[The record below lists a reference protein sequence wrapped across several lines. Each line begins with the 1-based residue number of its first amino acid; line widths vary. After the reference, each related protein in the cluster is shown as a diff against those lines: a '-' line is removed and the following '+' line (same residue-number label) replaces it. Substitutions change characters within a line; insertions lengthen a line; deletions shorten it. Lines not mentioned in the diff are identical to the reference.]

1 MGQHEVV
8 VGLKEPQRLAQSV
21 FALTRRGAASP
32 QRRYLLT
39 QTPIEPLHK
48 GRVDLP
54 AAGSQDLLHRHFRAE
69 HHAVFDL
76 HEAPP
81 SYGFD
86 HLRLQQLG
94 PWHPAWLGRRASG
107 LAPRQLHPV
116 PIVGQQRR
124 HVRAKAIGEKERGAV
139 GSQDLHDL
147 VDHALRHRER
157 ALSDVDRQQQ
167 LALGVHG
174 HPDPLG

>member
-1 MGQHEVV
+1 MVIG
-8 VGLKEPQRLAQSV
+8 PAWAWQRLAREKQHRGQPGGPWNPTSPALSV
-21 FALTRRGAASP
+21 VYPNPADNVSGPLSTRL
-32 QRRYLLT
+32 RR
-39 QTPIEPLHK
+39 E
-48 GRVDLP
+48 
-54 AAGSQDLLHRHFRAE
+54 
-69 HHAVFDL
+69 
-76 HEAPP
+76 
-81 SYGFD
+81 
-86 HLRLQQLG
+86 LG